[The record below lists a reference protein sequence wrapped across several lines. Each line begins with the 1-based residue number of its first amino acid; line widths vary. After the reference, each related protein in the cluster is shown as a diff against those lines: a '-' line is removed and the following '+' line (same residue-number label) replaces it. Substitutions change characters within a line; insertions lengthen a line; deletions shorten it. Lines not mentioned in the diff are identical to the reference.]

1 MLLHYKLGYGYKVKA
16 ELYVDYSLMILFF
29 ATLPNAM
36 LSLSD
41 CLSIPHELDILFAQ
55 IGC

>member
-1 MLLHYKLGYGYKVKA
+1 MGYGYKVKA
-16 ELYVDYSLMILFF
+16 ELYADYSLMILFF

-36 LSLSD
+36 LSLAR
-41 CLSIPHELDILFAQ
+41 LSVPYELDIMFAQ